1 MLDKYEDVEEEFD
14 DEEEEEDEE
23 EVDIIKLVM
32 FAKSIRVEGNKVI
45 FE

>member
-1 MLDKYEDVEEEFD
+1 MLDKYKDVEEEFD
-14 DEEEEEDEE
+14 DEEDEEEE